1 MYRNP
6 AYQGYQNAIS
16 LLENKSNGLL
26 TKDSK
31 GKTRANVNSGGVT
44 PSEMLQN
51 LSGEKSST
59 ATQKISNA
67 ATSVKNMSSMA
78 AMGIN
83 NTANNIKNSVQEL
96 SKKIKK

>member
-1 MYRNP
+1 M
-6 AYQGYQNAIS
+6 
-16 LLENKSNGLL
+16 
-26 TKDSK
+26 TKDAE
-31 GKTRANVNSGGVT
+31 GKTRANANSGGVT

-83 NTANNIKNSVQEL
+83 NTASNIKNSVQEL